1 MIFIPYISLYLQY
14 TDIYGCKYNKKERD
28 WQAFWRL
35 FSNLQLFFSKVS
47 WIFKLFFLSLPQIKT
62 EKGMKEKKT
71 TLVGCRPANE
81 EEAITRIEA
90 IGADIEKKWTD

>member
-1 MIFIPYISLYLQY
+1 M
-14 TDIYGCKYNKKERD
+14 
-28 WQAFWRL
+28 QALKRL

-90 IGADIEKKWTD
+90 IGADIEKNGLIDEEEMIEHLKAKGLWLI